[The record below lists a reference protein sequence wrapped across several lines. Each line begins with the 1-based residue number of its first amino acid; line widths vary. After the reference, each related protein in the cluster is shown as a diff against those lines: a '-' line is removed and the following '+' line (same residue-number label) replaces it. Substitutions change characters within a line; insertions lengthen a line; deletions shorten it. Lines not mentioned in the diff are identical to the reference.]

1 MDKISSEKGFNKGKK
16 IIYDVF
22 RFVDDLN
29 AINDGSNFR
38 NICPEES
45 ELRRENGNNADANF
59 SGLDIKV
66 KNNEF

>member
-16 IIYDVF
+16 IMYDVF

-45 ELRRENGNNADANF
+45 ELRRENGNNVDANF

>member
-1 MDKISSEKGFNKGKK
+1 M
-16 IIYDVF
+16 YDVF

-59 SGLDIKV
+59 SGA
-66 KNNEF
+66 FW

>member
-1 MDKISSEKGFNKGKK
+1 M
-16 IIYDVF
+16 YDVF

>member
-1 MDKISSEKGFNKGKK
+1 M
-16 IIYDVF
+16 YDVF

-45 ELRRENGNNADANF
+45 ELRRENENNADANF

>member
-16 IIYDVF
+16 IMYDVF

-45 ELRRENGNNADANF
+45 ELRRENGNNTDANF
-59 SGLDIKV
+59 SGA
-66 KNNEF
+66 FW